1 MGRTTET
8 KPTNKAGSE
17 EKRLFMTFPSAVS
30 IQVRYKKTKSERA
43 EILEDKKEELND
55 LENEE
60 MRELVELDEMYKASE
75 AAIRRKYYSA
85 KTELQDEIYEHRD
98 MDRFIETR
106 KRDSDYVMKKQRK
119 GAHVTVE
126 IPEPRE
132 MIDGYYKYL

>member
-1 MGRTTET
+1 MGRTIET
-8 KPTNKAGSE
+8 KRMSTSGPA

-43 EILEDKKEELND
+43 EILKDKKEELNRVED
-55 LENEE
+55 DEIC
-60 MRELVELDEMYKASE
+60 ELVELDRMFKAAE
-75 AAIRRKYYSA
+75 AEIMRKYYLP
-85 KTELQDEIYEHRD
+85 KLELQDEIEEHKD

-106 KRDSDYVMKKQRK
+106 KRDSDYVMKQQRK

-126 IPEPRE
+126 IPEQRE